1 MIKYRGRSY
10 LHVEWLTEDEIYENV
25 KSPKNKIT
33 RFNKT
38 FMKKL
43 TDGKFDE
50 EAIEDEKYFDS
61 AYLEVDRILTTT

>member
-1 MIKYRGRSY
+1 
-10 LHVEWLTEDEIYENV
+10 
-25 KSPKNKIT
+25 
-33 RFNKT
+33 
-38 FMKKL
+38 MKKL